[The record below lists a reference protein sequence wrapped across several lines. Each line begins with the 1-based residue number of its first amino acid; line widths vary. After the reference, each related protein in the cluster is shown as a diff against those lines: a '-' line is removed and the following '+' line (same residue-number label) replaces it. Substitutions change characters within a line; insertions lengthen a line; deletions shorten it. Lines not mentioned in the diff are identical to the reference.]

1 MSPAGPH
8 KGRGATL
15 SLAVRFDRLRREPCD
30 DGWGT
35 ADELAEAP
43 SPRTELLP
51 DATRRIIATND
62 SPDIPFDRSINP
74 YRGCEHGCIY
84 CFARPSHAYL
94 GFSPGLDFET
104 RIMVK
109 ADAATLLR
117 RELARPG
124 YRPAVIA
131 LGVNTDAYQPVEG
144 RLRIT
149 RAILEVL
156 AETRHPVGLITKSAR
171 IVRDA
176 DLLADLA
183 RDRLVSVHVSVTTLQ
198 PDLARRMEPRASAPH
213 RRLWAIAALARGGVP
228 VGVNLA
234 PVIPGLND
242 HEIEAVIAAAA
253 EAGARTAG
261 SILVRLPHEVKELFV
276 AWLAEHYPDRA
287 ARVLSLIRQCRD
299 GRLND
304 PEFGSRMRGSG
315 PLAELLRQR
324 FRAACRRHGLDKRDL
339 ALRTDLFRP
348 PREDGQL
355 SLL

>member
-1 MSPAGPH
+1 MPPFGPV

-15 SLAVRFDRLRREPCD
+15 SPAVRFERLRREAFD

-51 DATRRIIATND
+51 DASRRVIATND
-62 SPDIPFDRSINP
+62 LPDIPFDQSINP
-74 YRGCEHGCIY
+74 YRGCEHGCVY
-84 CFARPSHAYL
+84 CYARPSHAYL

-104 RIMVK
+104 KIMVK
-109 ADAATLLR
+109 ADAAALLR

-131 LGVNTDAYQPVEG
+131 LGANTDAYQPVEG

-149 RAILEVL
+149 RSVLEVL
-156 AETRHPVGLITKSAR
+156 AETRHPVGIVTKSAR
-171 IVRDA
+171 IVRDL

-183 RDRLVSVHVSVTTLQ
+183 RDGLVSVHISVTTLD
-198 PDLARRMEPRASAPH
+198 PELARRMEPRASTPR
-213 RRLWAIAALARGGVP
+213 RRLWAIAALARAGVP
-228 VGVNLA
+228 VGLNLA

-242 HEIEAVIAAAA
+242 HEIEAIVAAAA

-261 SILVRLPHEVKELFV
+261 SILVRLPHEVKELV
-276 AWLAEHYPDRA
+276 EAWLAEHYPDRA

-304 PEFGSRMRGSG
+304 PDFGSRMHGTG
-315 PLAELLRQR
+315 PIAGLVRRR
-324 FRAACRRHGLDKRDL
+324 FLAACRRHGLDRRDYP
-339 ALRTDLFRP
+339 ARTDLFRP